1 MTKVQLAFI
10 THENSDR
17 KNRNKL
23 IFHEIKN
30 MLHLEDRNLEISEK
44 IYSDQPLFR
53 KYGYPLLEKV
63 KFRFWSNRIWFGNN
77 IYLSIMK
84 VILREFISFSIF
96 ITNSSKINREIMIC
110 KFVTDKHIL
119 AWKTAQQEEIEILI
133 VNEDDSIVSALF
145 EPTLNEG
152 LDLLV
157 SDSPTIIN
165 FCSANNFEKFKTKSL
180 SIDGYPH
187 WFSLLA
193 MDTTCSYAINSAGIS
208 HLVKAVEENP
218 KATLI
223 GSDLFMSYIFMTK
236 GGFAVFHKKN
246 PGLSNGTIEGN
257 FATQIF
263 STKVHKSST
272 L

>member
-17 KNRNKL
+17 KNRNNL
-23 IFHEIKN
+23 IFDAMKN
-30 MLHLEDRNLEISEK
+30 MLRIKDRNLEISEK
-44 IYSDQPLFR
+44 IYSDQPIYM
-53 KYGYPLLEKV
+53 KYGYPLLDKA
-63 KFRFWSNRIWFGNN
+63 KFRYWSNRIWFGNN
-77 IYLSIMK
+77 IFLSVLK
-84 VILREFISFSIF
+84 VILREFMSFGIF
-96 ITNSSKINREIMIC
+96 ITNLSRINREIMIC

-119 AWKTAQQEEIEILI
+119 AWKTAQQEGIEILI
-133 VNEDDSIVSALF
+133 VNEDDSIVSDLF
-145 EPTLNEG
+145 ESTLNEG

-165 FCSANNFEKFKTKSL
+165 FCSANNFERFKTKSL
-180 SIDGYPH
+180 SIDGYLD

-193 MDTTCSYAINSAGIS
+193 MDTTCSYAINSTGIA

-223 GSDLFMSYIFMTK
+223 GSDLFMSYIFMK
-236 GGFAVFHKKN
+236 RGGFGVFHKKN

-263 STKVHKSST
+263 STRVHKSST